1 MLLIEHGCQH
11 GDDHSI
17 VLLRMTFDVY
27 DDTDDIHHDD
37 DGHDDLGHVGQ
48 VMMMMMMMAM
58 LDLI

>member
-17 VLLRMTFDVY
+17 VLMRMTFDVY
-27 DDTDDIHHDD
+27 DDTDHDD

-48 VMMMMMMMAM
+48 VMMMMMMAM

>member
-27 DDTDDIHHDD
+27 DDTDHDD

-48 VMMMMMMMAM
+48 VMMMMMMAM